1 MTSVLSSSEG
11 MMELMQAYLLVI
23 CHGVEQH
30 ISCECSY

>member
-1 MTSVLSSSEG
+1 MTSVLRSCEG
-11 MMELMQAYLLVI
+11 MMELMEAHLLVI